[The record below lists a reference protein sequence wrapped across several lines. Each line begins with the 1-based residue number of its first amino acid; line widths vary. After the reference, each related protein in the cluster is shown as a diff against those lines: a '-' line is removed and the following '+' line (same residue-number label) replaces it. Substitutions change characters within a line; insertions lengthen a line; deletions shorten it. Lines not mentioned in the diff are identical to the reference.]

1 MNPSLAFGE
10 GYLGL
15 VNTVVLIAAL
25 VLVMKVAR
33 VGLDS
38 AVVLIRTIWTVGDS
52 VTMSAGL

>member
-1 MNPSLAFGE
+1 MR